1 MWFVMQAAAEG
12 QIALT
17 ITSQF
22 HSFVPGVF
30 IQRPLQEDQL
40 KIFHIYVSTDV
51 LCLHHDKVV
60 GNYVVRIFHSLSFF
74 FFFPQEAA

>member
-30 IQRPLQEDQL
+30 IQWPLQEDQL

-51 LCLHHDKVV
+51 FV
-60 GNYVVRIFHSLSFF
+60 F
-74 FFFPQEAA
+74 ATW